1 MNKVIRVRY
10 TGSRWLVV
18 AAGKRWGEF
27 LDPIAAINFA
37 LDTVSAKLEW
47 PVIWPE
53 SVVLA

>member
-1 MNKVIRVRY
+1 MNIIRVRY
-10 TGSRWLVV
+10 TGW
-18 AAGKRWGEF
+18 WGEF

>member
-1 MNKVIRVRY
+1 MNIIRVRY